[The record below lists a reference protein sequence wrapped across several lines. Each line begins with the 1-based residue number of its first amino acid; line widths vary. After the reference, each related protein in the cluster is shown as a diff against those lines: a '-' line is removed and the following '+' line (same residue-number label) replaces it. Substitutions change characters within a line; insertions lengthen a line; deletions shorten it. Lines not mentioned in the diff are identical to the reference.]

1 MDTLVW
7 PRGDSVDV
15 EQRGRQMKEG
25 DMPDSAREAKAA
37 VRFALGDDTRQEDA
51 DAMAERLQQPADLM
65 SDEQL
70 AAAQRLAELE
80 ARRRYGN
87 YPETNT
93 NSETM

>member
-1 MDTLVW
+1 MW

-65 SDEQL
+65 SDEQPSPRSDSL
-70 AAAQRLAELE
+70 SWKLGGAMATIQKRTPILK
-80 ARRRYGN
+80 RCRQ
-87 YPETNT
+87 PC
-93 NSETM
+93 